1 VVRPVKDQTLIFDRA
16 LANPELANLYIDIS
30 WDETAK
36 YVTATPEGLQRT
48 ADLIN
53 KYPDRF
59 LFGSDVVAPAGID
72 ATVAVY
78 DAYAPLWKLL
88 TPEAKQKVL
97 FGNYERMFDAARVS
111 VRAWEKANLGKS
123 GPVPQSSPA
132 SGYK

>member
-1 VVRPVKDQTLIFDRA
+1 M
-16 LANPELANLYIDIS
+16 
-30 WDETAK
+30 
-36 YVTATPEGLQRT
+36 
-48 ADLIN
+48 
-53 KYPDRF
+53 
-59 LFGSDVVAPAGID
+59 VAPASID

-97 FGNYERMFDAARVS
+97 FGNYERLFDAARVS

-123 GPVPQSSPA
+123 GPVPQPSPA